1 MTKKKS
7 CDDDGS
13 QIPEGTMKVGDRRK
27 IVGGR
32 GLNRKCGL

>member
-7 CDDDGS
+7 CDDDRP

-27 IVGGR
+27 IVGDR
-32 GLNRKCGL
+32 GMNRKYGL